1 MNDSAIK
8 TFCVQAREKLE
19 QGVELRMQKYGIAA
33 ESVPNAAADAVGAL
47 PLSPIE
53 REQRAE
59 LLQLQAKL
67 GEGDATHGNA
77 RLKERAA
84 YTWFNRMVAIRFM
97 ELRDFLPSRVR
108 MFSRPDG
115 SFGSQ
120 AVDEALDLEIE
131 GLDAA
136 RVLQLK
142 QASDDGALFRYLF
155 LAQCQELASCI
166 PDVFEPVDSALELL
180 LPDKLMARDGVAQAM
195 VEDIPEEDWLTH
207 VEILGW
213 MYQYYNSQAKDDF
226 FKSKAKATA
235 DTLPVATQL
244 FTPEWIV
251 RYMVENSLGRLWMLN
266 NPQSGLRE
274 RMEYY
279 IEPDAEHE
287 DFICI
292 NGPEEITL
300 CDPACGSGHILV
312 YAFDLLF
319 AMYEERGY
327 REREIPQLI
336 LQNNLTGLEIDP
348 RAAQIASLALAMCAR
363 EHDRRFFG
371 RGVQVNINVVAPVH
385 IDGEELPATAP
396 LLGQPQLM
404 DALAHLDEIGS
415 LLNPTE
421 AELEA
426 VSATADQLARVAS
439 SDMFAASAAEK
450 LQQAKATCE
459 LSAKRYTCV
468 VANPPY
474 MGSSSFSPFMSK
486 WVKKNYP
493 DVKSDLCT
501 CFIERGFGLAANR
514 GYAAMVTM
522 QSWMF
527 LGSFEKMRAALID
540 DKTIV
545 SMVHLGPRAFDAI
558 GGEVVNVTADVIYN
572 GHVCLSGAYVRLV
585 DINGSEAKRQKLL
598 EAIENPDCGWFY
610 RRDADTFKQIPG
622 TPIAYWASEMVM
634 NLFVKCLPIG
644 KVVDF
649 KTGVT
654 TGDNNRYLRTWWEL
668 GFDDIQTNGDGVR
681 DGASSSR
688 RWRPCTKGGE
698 FRKWYGNNWNVMDW
712 DKNGLELKSSAAASI
727 GDTSHFFRENMTW
740 GKISNQGLSV
750 RFTPAS
756 SIPTNVGSVGIS
768 RNRLLLLA
776 GMALANSSVAAH
788 MLALFTTSFTYMCSD
803 IAKIP
808 FESRLLH
815 LDGKEGESNSIFF
828 AARDCIDL
836 SRFDY
841 DSFETSWD
849 FKRHPLV

>member
-33 ESVPNAAADAVGAL
+33 EGVPGAAADAVGAL
-47 PLSPIE
+47 PLSPVE

-67 GEGDATHGNA
+67 GEGDVAHGNA

-142 QASDDGALFRYLF
+142 QASDDEALFRYLF

-166 PDVFEPVDSALELL
+166 PNVFEPVDSALELL
-180 LPDKLMARDGVAQAM
+180 LPDRLMARDGVAQAM

-348 RAAQIASLALAMCAR
+348 RAVQIASLALAMCAR

-385 IDGEELPATAP
+385 IDAEELPVDAP
-396 LLGQPQLM
+396 LLDQPQLI

-421 AELEA
+421 AELAA
-426 VSATADQLARVAS
+426 VGATADQLAQVAAN
-439 SDMFAASAAEK
+439 DMFAASAAEK

-459 LSAKRYTCV
+459 LLAKRYTCV

-474 MGSSSFSPFMSK
+474 MGSSSFGPFMSK

-493 DVKSDLCT
+493 DVKSDLFSS
-501 CFIERGFGLAANR
+501 FIVRIMGLANDH
-514 GYAAMVTM
+514 GECGIMCPFV
-522 QSWMF
+522 WMF
-527 LGSFEKMRAALID
+527 IGSYEKLRNEIIDNRTFTSLIQLEYSGFAGATVPICTYTFHNSFI
-540 DKTIV
+540 K
-545 SMVHLGPRAFDAI
+545 GYK
-558 GGEVVNVTADVIYN
+558 GG
-572 GHVCLSGAYVRLV
+572 YVRLSDFV
-585 DINGSEAKRQKLL
+585 GTAVQAPKAL
-598 EAIENPDCGWFY
+598 EAIRNPDCGWFY
-610 RRDADTFKQIPG
+610 RRDAETFKQIPG
-622 TPIAYWASEMVM
+622 TPIAYWASDA
-634 NLFVKCLPIG
+634 LRAAFDCGDSLGSLGRTSKGLI
-644 KVVDF
+644 
-649 KTGVT
+649 
-654 TGDNNRYLRTWWEL
+654 TGDNDFSLRMWWE
-668 GFDDIQTNGDGVR
+668 GNDSDFDLDCSSID
-681 DGASSSR
+681 DASISECH
-688 RWRPCTKGGE
+688 WFPCNKGGIY
-698 FRKWYGNNWNVMDW
+698 RKWYGNHDYMIRWVNDGENVFTHARETGHHSQDYDSSLKFKPNISWSDITSGAPSFRYRNHELSDHKGMPFFP
-712 DKNGLELKSSAAASI
+712 KTRSLNFYIGLL
-727 GDTSHFFRENMTW
+727 
-740 GKISNQGLSV
+740 
-750 RFTPAS
+750 
-756 SIPTNVGSVGIS
+756 
-768 RNRLLLLA
+768 
-776 GMALANSSVAAH
+776 NSSVVKSLLTFLSPTLSLNIGELERIPVVGLEDCVVAAVEII
-788 MLALFTTSFTYMCSD
+788 SC
-803 IAKIP
+803 
-808 FESRLLH
+808 
-815 LDGKEGESNSIFF
+815 
-828 AARDCIDL
+828 DCISVSKSDW
-836 SRFDY
+836 

>member
-47 PLSPIE
+47 PLSPTE

-67 GEGDATHGNA
+67 GEGDAAHGNA

-131 GLDAA
+131 GLNAA

-142 QASDDGALFRYLF
+142 QASDDEALFRYLF

-166 PDVFEPVDSALELL
+166 PNVFEPVDSALELL
-180 LPDKLMARDGVAQAM
+180 LPDRLMARDGVAQAM

-226 FKSKAKATA
+226 FKSKSKATA

-287 DFICI
+287 DFIRI

-371 RGVQVNINVVAPVH
+371 RGVQANINVVAPVH

-459 LSAKRYTCV
+459 LLAKRYTCV

-474 MGSSSFSPFMSK
+474 MGSSSFGSFMSK

-501 CFIERGFGLAANR
+501 CFIERGFALVINR

-540 DKTIV
+540 NKTIV

-572 GHVCLSGAYVRLV
+572 GHACLNGAYVRLV
-585 DINGSEAKRQKLL
+585 DTNGSEAKRQRLL
-598 EAIENPDCGWFY
+598 EAIKNPDCGWFY

-622 TPIAYWASEMVM
+622 TPIAYWASDGLLSAFSLA
-634 NLFVKCLPIG
+634 NSIS
-644 KVVDF
+644 DF
-649 KTGVT
+649 SDYTGSQNK
-654 TGDNNRYLRTWWEL
+654 TGDNNLYLRLFWEVSARSVGRKGSWATYSKGGDFRRWFGNLHWLVSIKKDAIEFYRSNPTSNLLASKYWYSEGVCYTMLTSGKPSFRLLPPTGGFDMAGPCICGLDLNRNWAL
-668 GFDDIQTNGDGVR
+668 GFLNCSIAADVLSMLNPTLNMQARDIKSLPMLISDEYKP
-681 DGASSSR
+681 AI
-688 RWRPCTKGGE
+688 
-698 FRKWYGNNWNVMDW
+698 NNLVD
-712 DKNGLELKSSAAASI
+712 
-727 GDTSHFFRENMTW
+727 
-740 GKISNQGLSV
+740 
-750 RFTPAS
+750 
-756 SIPTNVGSVGIS
+756 
-768 RNRLLLLA
+768 
-776 GMALANSSVAAH
+776 SSV
-788 MLALFTTSFTYMCSD
+788 
-803 IAKIP
+803 
-808 FESRLLH
+808 
-815 LDGKEGESNSIFF
+815 SISKT
-828 AARDCIDL
+828 DW
-836 SRFDY
+836 

>member
-8 TFCVQAREKLE
+8 AFCVQAREKLE

-33 ESVPNAAADAVGAL
+33 GGVPNAAADAVGAL

-53 REQRAE
+53 REQRTE

-67 GEGDATHGNA
+67 GEGDAAHGNA

-131 GLDAA
+131 GLNAA

-142 QASDDGALFRYLF
+142 QASDDEALFRYLF

-166 PDVFEPVDSALELL
+166 PNVFEPVDSALELL
-180 LPDKLMARDGVAQAM
+180 LPDKLMARDGVVQAM
-195 VEDIPEEDWLTH
+195 VENIPEEDWLTH

-226 FKSKAKATA
+226 FKSKSKATA

-251 RYMVENSLGRLWMLN
+251 CYMVENSLGRLWMLN

-287 DFICI
+287 DFIRI

-327 REREIPQLI
+327 REREIPQLV

-371 RGVQVNINVVAPVH
+371 RGVQANINVVAPVH

-459 LSAKRYTCV
+459 LLAKRYTCV

-493 DVKSDLCT
+493 DVKSDL
-501 CFIERGFGLAANR
+501 FSSFVVRMFNLAKDH
-514 GYAAMVTM
+514 GECGVMSPFV
-522 QSWMF
+522 WMF
-527 LGSFEKMRAALID
+527 IGSYEKLRNEIIDNRTLTSLIQLEYSGFAGATVPICTYTFHNSFI
-540 DKTIV
+540 K
-545 SMVHLGPRAFDAI
+545 GYK
-558 GGEVVNVTADVIYN
+558 GG
-572 GHVCLSGAYVRLV
+572 YVRLSDFV
-585 DINGSEAKRQKLL
+585 GAAVQAPKAF
-598 EAIENPDCGWFY
+598 EAIKNPDCGWFY

-622 TPIAYWASEMVM
+622 TPIAYWASDSMLASFSVATKLEDVSR
-634 NLFVKCLPIG
+634 PHIG
-644 KVVDF
+644 IQ
-649 KTGVT
+649 
-654 TGDNNRYLRTWWEL
+654 TGDNARFIRSWWEVSRSA
-668 GFDDIQTNGDGVR
+668 TNCSTR
-681 DGASSSR
+681 DEAISMK
-688 RWRPCTKGGE
+688 WFPVWKGGA
-698 FRKWYGNNWNVMDW
+698 FRKWYGNLEEVVEWENDGKNIIGNAEAEHRRVMDLPKEMKLCQTVCW
-712 DKNGLELKSSAAASI
+712 SMISSGRPSFRWFPEGGLVE
-727 GDTSHFFRENMTW
+727 H
-740 GKISNQGLSV
+740 
-750 RFTPAS
+750 AS
-756 SIPTNVGSVGIS
+756 SGFFDARISLTIVAAFCNSCVATSMLDLISPTLNYEVSKIGALPLADGVEGNVSID
-768 RNRLLLLA
+768 LLA
-776 GMALANSSVAAH
+776 KQSV
-788 MLALFTTSFTYMCSD
+788 
-803 IAKIP
+803 
-808 FESRLLH
+808 
-815 LDGKEGESNSIFF
+815 
-828 AARDCIDL
+828 DL
-836 SRFDY
+836 SRQDW

-849 FKRHPLV
+849 FKHHPLL

>member
-33 ESVPNAAADAVGAL
+33 EGVPNAAADAVGAL
-47 PLSPIE
+47 PLSPVE

-59 LLQLQAKL
+59 LLQLQTKL
-67 GEGDATHGNA
+67 GEGDTAHGNA

-142 QASDDGALFRYLF
+142 QASDDEALFRYLF

-166 PDVFEPVDSALELL
+166 PNVFEPVDSALELL

-371 RGVQVNINVVAPVH
+371 RGVQANINVVAPVH
-385 IDGEELPATAP
+385 IDAEELPATAP
-396 LLGQPQLM
+396 LLDQPQLM

-421 AELEA
+421 AELAA
-426 VSATADQLARVAS
+426 VGATAEQLTQVAT
-439 SDMFAASAAEK
+439 SDMFAVSAAEK

-459 LSAKRYTCV
+459 LLVKRYTCV

-474 MGSSSFSPFMSK
+474 MGSSSFGSFMSK

-501 CFIERGFGLAANR
+501 CFIERGFNLAKDR
-514 GYAAMVTM
+514 GYAAMITM

-527 LGSFEKMRAALID
+527 LGSFEKMRSSLIGS
-540 DKTIV
+540 KSIL
-545 SMVHLGPRAFDAI
+545 SMLHLGPRAFDAI
-558 GGEVVNVTADVIYN
+558 GGEVVNVTADVVYN
-572 GHVCLSGAYVRLV
+572 GRAACEGAYVRLV
-585 DINGSEAKRQKLL
+585 GINGSDAKRQKAF
-598 EAIENPDCGWFY
+598 EAIKNPDCGWFY

-622 TPIAYWASEMVM
+622 TPIAYWASDSMLASFSVATK
-634 NLFVKCLPIG
+634 LKDVSRPHIG
-644 KVVDF
+644 IQ
-649 KTGVT
+649 
-654 TGDNNRYLRTWWEL
+654 TGDNARFIRSWWEVSRSA
-668 GFDDIQTNGDGVR
+668 TNCSTR
-681 DGASSSR
+681 DEAISMK
-688 RWRPCTKGGE
+688 WFPVWKGGA
-698 FRKWYGNNWNVMDW
+698 FRKWYGNLEEVVEWENDGKNIIGNAEAEHRRVMDLPKEMKLCQTVCW
-712 DKNGLELKSSAAASI
+712 SMISSGRPSFRWFPEGGLVE
-727 GDTSHFFRENMTW
+727 H
-740 GKISNQGLSV
+740 
-750 RFTPAS
+750 AS
-756 SIPTNVGSVGIS
+756 SGFFDARISLTIVAAFCNSCVATSMLDLISPTLNYEVSKIDALPLADGVEGNVSID
-768 RNRLLLLA
+768 LLA
-776 GMALANSSVAAH
+776 KQSV
-788 MLALFTTSFTYMCSD
+788 
-803 IAKIP
+803 
-808 FESRLLH
+808 
-815 LDGKEGESNSIFF
+815 
-828 AARDCIDL
+828 DL
-836 SRFDY
+836 SRQDW

-849 FKRHPLV
+849 FKHHPLL

>member
-33 ESVPNAAADAVGAL
+33 EGVPNAAADAVGAL
-47 PLSPIE
+47 PLSPVE

-67 GEGDATHGNA
+67 GEGDAAHGNA

-108 MFSRPDG
+108 VFSRPDG

-142 QASDDGALFRYLF
+142 QASDDEALFRYLF

-319 AMYEERGY
+319 AMYEEHGY

-371 RGVQVNINVVAPVH
+371 RGVQANINVVAPVH
-385 IDGEELPATAP
+385 IDAEELPATAP
-396 LLGQPQLM
+396 LLDQPQLM
-404 DALAHLDEIGS
+404 DALEHLDEIGS

-421 AELEA
+421 AELAA
-426 VSATADQLARVAS
+426 VGATAEQLAQVVA

-459 LSAKRYTCV
+459 LLAKRYTCV

-474 MGSSSFSPFMSK
+474 MGSGSFSPFMSK

-501 CFIERGFGLAANR
+501 CFIERGFALAINC

-540 DKTIV
+540 NKTIV
-545 SMVHLGPRAFDAI
+545 SMAHLGPRAFDAI

-572 GHVCLSGAYVRLV
+572 GHACVNGAYMRLV
-585 DINGSEAKRQKLL
+585 DINGSDAKRQKLL
-598 EAIENPDCGWFY
+598 EAIKNPDCGWFY

-622 TPIAYWASEMVM
+622 TLIAYWASDSMLASFSVATK
-634 NLFVKCLPIG
+634 LKDVSRPHIG
-644 KVVDF
+644 IQ
-649 KTGVT
+649 
-654 TGDNNRYLRTWWEL
+654 TGDNARFIRSWWEVSRSV
-668 GFDDIQTNGDGVR
+668 TNCSTR
-681 DGASSSR
+681 DEAISMK
-688 RWRPCTKGGE
+688 WFPVWKGGA
-698 FRKWYGNNWNVMDW
+698 FRKWYGNLEEVVEWENDGKNIIGNAEAEHRRVMDLPKEMKLCQTVCW
-712 DKNGLELKSSAAASI
+712 SMISSGRPSFRWFPEGGLVE
-727 GDTSHFFRENMTW
+727 H
-740 GKISNQGLSV
+740 
-750 RFTPAS
+750 AS
-756 SIPTNVGSVGIS
+756 SGFFDARISLAIVAAFCNSCVATSMLDLISPTLNYEVSKIGALPLADGVEGNVSID
-768 RNRLLLLA
+768 LLA
-776 GMALANSSVAAH
+776 KQSV
-788 MLALFTTSFTYMCSD
+788 
-803 IAKIP
+803 
-808 FESRLLH
+808 
-815 LDGKEGESNSIFF
+815 
-828 AARDCIDL
+828 DL
-836 SRFDY
+836 SRQNW

-849 FKRHPLV
+849 FKHHPLL

>member
-8 TFCVQAREKLE
+8 AFCVQAREKLE

-33 ESVPNAAADAVGAL
+33 GGVPNAAADAVGAL

-53 REQRAE
+53 REQRTE

-67 GEGDATHGNA
+67 GEGDAAHGNA

-131 GLDAA
+131 GLNAA

-142 QASDDGALFRYLF
+142 QASDDEALFRYLF

-166 PDVFEPVDSALELL
+166 PNVFEPVDSALELL
-180 LPDKLMARDGVAQAM
+180 LPDKLMARDGVVQAM
-195 VEDIPEEDWLTH
+195 VENIPEEDWLTH

-226 FKSKAKATA
+226 FKSKSKATA

-251 RYMVENSLGRLWMLN
+251 CYMVENSLGRLWMLN

-287 DFICI
+287 DFIRI

-385 IDGEELPATAP
+385 IDAEELPVDAP
-396 LLGQPQLM
+396 LLDQPQLI

-421 AELEA
+421 AELAA
-426 VSATADQLARVAS
+426 VGAMAEQLAQVAE
-439 SDMFAASAAEK
+439 SDMFAASVAEK

-459 LSAKRYTCV
+459 LLAKRYTCV

-474 MGSSSFSPFMSK
+474 MGSSSFSPFMSR
-486 WVKKNYP
+486 WVKKSYP

-501 CFIERGFGLAANR
+501 CFIERGFSLAKDR
-514 GYAAMVTM
+514 GYAAMITM

-527 LGSFEKMRAALID
+527 LGSFEKMRSSLIEG
-540 DKTIV
+540 KSIL
-545 SMVHLGPRAFDAI
+545 SMLHLGPRAFDAI
-558 GGEVVNVTADVIYN
+558 GGEVVNVTADVVYN
-572 GHVCLSGAYVRLV
+572 GYAACEGAYVRLV
-585 DINGSEAKRQKLL
+585 DINGSDAKRKKALG
-598 EAIENPDCGWFY
+598 AIRNPDCGWFY

-622 TPIAYWASEMVM
+622 TPIAYWASDSMLASFSVATK
-634 NLFVKCLPIG
+634 LKDVSRPHIG
-644 KVVDF
+644 IQ
-649 KTGVT
+649 
-654 TGDNNRYLRTWWEL
+654 TGDNARFIRSWWEVSRSA
-668 GFDDIQTNGDGVR
+668 TNCSTR
-681 DGASSSR
+681 DEAISMK
-688 RWRPCTKGGE
+688 WFPVWKGGA
-698 FRKWYGNNWNVMDW
+698 FRKWYGNLEEVVEWENDGKNIIGNAEAEHRRVMDLPKEMKLCQTVCW
-712 DKNGLELKSSAAASI
+712 SMISSGRPSFRWFPEGGLVE
-727 GDTSHFFRENMTW
+727 H
-740 GKISNQGLSV
+740 
-750 RFTPAS
+750 AS
-756 SIPTNVGSVGIS
+756 SGFFDARISLTIVAAFCNSCVATSMLDLISPTLNYEVSKIGALPLADGVEGNVSID
-768 RNRLLLLA
+768 LLA
-776 GMALANSSVAAH
+776 KQSV
-788 MLALFTTSFTYMCSD
+788 
-803 IAKIP
+803 
-808 FESRLLH
+808 
-815 LDGKEGESNSIFF
+815 
-828 AARDCIDL
+828 DL
-836 SRFDY
+836 SRQDW

-849 FKRHPLV
+849 FKHHPLL

>member
-19 QGVELRMQKYGIAA
+19 QGVELRMRKYGIAA
-33 ESVPNAAADAVGAL
+33 EGVPNAAADAVDAL
-47 PLSPIE
+47 PLSPVE

-59 LLQLQAKL
+59 LLQLQTKL
-67 GEGDATHGNA
+67 GEGDAAHGNA

-131 GLDAA
+131 GLNAA

-142 QASDDGALFRYLF
+142 QASDDEALFRYLF

-166 PDVFEPVDSALELL
+166 PNVFESVDSALELL
-180 LPDKLMARDGVAQAM
+180 LPDRLMARDGVAQAM

-287 DFICI
+287 DFILI

-371 RGVQVNINVVAPVH
+371 RGVQANINVVAPVH
-385 IDGEELPATAP
+385 IDAEELPATAP
-396 LLGQPQLM
+396 LLDQPQLM

-421 AELEA
+421 AELAA
-426 VSATADQLARVAS
+426 VGATAEQLAQMAAN
-439 SDMFAASAAEK
+439 DMFAASVAEK

-459 LSAKRYTCV
+459 LLAKRYTCV

-474 MGSSSFSPFMSK
+474 MGSSSFSPFMSR

-493 DVKSDLCT
+493 DVKSDL
-501 CFIERGFGLAANR
+501 FSSFVVRIMGLANDH
-514 GYAAMVTM
+514 GECGIMCPFV
-522 QSWMF
+522 WMF
-527 LGSFEKMRAALID
+527 IGSYEKLRNEIIDNRTFTSLIQLEYSGFAGATVPICTYTFHNSFI
-540 DKTIV
+540 K
-545 SMVHLGPRAFDAI
+545 GYK
-558 GGEVVNVTADVIYN
+558 GG
-572 GHVCLSGAYVRLV
+572 YVRLSDFV
-585 DINGSEAKRQKLL
+585 GTAVQAPKAL
-598 EAIENPDCGWFY
+598 EAIRNPDCGWFY
-610 RRDADTFKQIPG
+610 RRDAETFKRIPG
-622 TPIAYWASEMVM
+622 TPIAYWASDGLMDS
-634 NLFVKCLPIG
+634 FVLMKALTTYGRASKGII
-644 KVVDF
+644 
-649 KTGVT
+649 
-654 TGDNNRYLRTWWEL
+654 TGDNDYSLRLWWECADPKID
-668 GFDDIQTNGDGVR
+668 FK
-681 DGASSSR
+681 SSSLSDAMMGGKE
-688 RWRPCTKGGE
+688 WFPCNKGGA
-698 FRKWYGNNWNVMDW
+698 FRKWYGNHNYVINWIN
-712 DKNGLELKSSAAASI
+712 NGLNVFQHAKDTGHHSQDYDDALKFKPNITWSIIGSGAPSFRYREKELSEQSGTSFYPSSASGSFVLACLNSSSALGFLNLLCPTMNMTI
-727 GDTSHFFRENMTW
+727 GDVL
-740 GKISNQGLSV
+740 KVPI
-750 RFTPAS
+750 
-756 SIPTNVGSVGIS
+756 
-768 RNRLLLLA
+768 
-776 GMALANSSVAAH
+776 ANSDNIDVQETERVSDACVK
-788 MLALFTTSFTYMCSD
+788 CS
-803 IAKIP
+803 K
-808 FESRLLH
+808 
-815 LDGKEGESNSIFF
+815 
-828 AARDCIDL
+828 RDW
-836 SRFDY
+836 

-849 FKRHPLV
+849 FKRHPLL